1 VRFLEILDKLVE
13 VSSTLRNS
21 YIDEWKK
28 QGKKIIGYTC
38 TYAPEEIIHAA
49 GILPYRIRGVTCTGT
64 SNADIYMGR
73 FNCSFCR
80 AVLELGITGAYDFL
94 DGFCYLNGC
103 DHIRRVYD
111 NWVRIV
117 KIPFHHFLPVPH
129 VLTEDGFKFYMEE
142 VERFKEH
149 IEQHFGVKITD
160 EKLRESINV
169 YNESRELLEKLYNL
183 RAKENPPINGAQSLS
198 IVAAASA
205 MPREDFN
212 IMLASLLKE
221 LENSGG
227 IRDYDAR
234 LMIVGS
240 ELDQPSLIEIIE
252 DLGGL
257 VVTDSLCFGTRQ
269 FKGLVSGEGDPLEAV
284 AKRYYYHNPCP
295 RMLREYPKKLGFVRE
310 LAEKARVDGVIFEKI
325 AFCDP
330 HGVDNVM
337 ISKELE
343 EENIPTLI
351 LERDYLISDVG
362 RFRTRVQ
369 AFLERIGG

>member
-1 VRFLEILDKLVE
+1 MESLDRLVE
-13 VSSTLRNS
+13 VSSTLKNEHV
-21 YIDEWKK
+21 DEWKK
-28 QGKKIIGYTC
+28 QGKKIVGYTC
-38 TYAPEEIIHAA
+38 TYAPEEIIHAG
-49 GILPYRIRGVTCTGT
+49 GIMPYRIRGVTCTDT
-64 SNADIYMGR
+64 SNADIYMAR

-80 AVLELGITGAYDFL
+80 AVLELGLTGAYNFL

-111 NWVRIV
+111 NWVKLV

-129 VLTEDGFKFYMEE
+129 VISEDGFNYY
-142 VERFKEH
+142 VEGVKGFKEH
-149 IEQHFGVKITD
+149 IEQHFGVEITD
-160 EKLRESINV
+160 EKLGESIKV
-169 YNESRELLEKLYNL
+169 YNESRELLEKLYEL
-183 RAKENPPINGAQSLS
+183 RTRDNPPVTGAQSLS
-198 IVAAASA
+198 IVAASSA
-205 MPREDFN
+205 MPREEFN
-212 IMLASLLKE
+212 TLLSDL
-221 LENSGG
+221 LENLEKAEG

-240 ELDQPSLIEIIE
+240 ELDHPSLIELIE

-269 FKGLVSGEGDPLEAV
+269 FKGLVEEKGDPLEAITR
-284 AKRYYYHNPCP
+284 RYYDHNPCP
-295 RMLREYPKKLGFVRE
+295 RMLREYPRKLGFVKD
-310 LAEKARVDGVIFEKI
+310 LVDKARVDGVIFERI

-337 ISKELE
+337 FSKELE
-343 EENIPTLI
+343 EEDIPTLV
-351 LERDYLISDVG
+351 LERDYLISDIG

>member
-1 VRFLEILDKLVE
+1 MAKLEKFREI
-13 VSSTLRNS
+13 SSALKNS
-21 YIDEWKK
+21 YVDEWKK
-28 QGKKIIGYTC
+28 QGRKIIGYTC

-49 GILPYRIRGVTCTGT
+49 GIMPYRIRGVTCTDT
-64 SNADIYMGR
+64 SNADVYMAR

-80 AVLELGITGAYDFL
+80 AVLELGLTGAYDFL

-111 NWVRIV
+111 NWVKLV
-117 KIPFHHFLPVPH
+117 NIPFNHFLPVPH
-129 VLTEDGFKFYMEE
+129 IISEDGFNYYMEG
-142 VERFKEH
+142 VKGFKEH
-149 IEQHFGVKITD
+149 IEQHFDMHITD
-160 EKLRESINV
+160 EKLRDSIRV
-169 YNESRELLEKLYNL
+169 YNESRELLEKLYEFRN
-183 RAKENPPINGAQSLS
+183 REYPPVTGAQSLS
-198 IVAAASA
+198 IVAASSA
-205 MPREDFN
+205 MPREEFN
-212 IMLASLLKE
+212 ILLGDVLKE
-221 LENSGG
+221 LENMDG

-240 ELDQPSLIEIIE
+240 ELDHPSLIELIE

-257 VVTDSLCFGTRQ
+257 VVTDALCFGTRQ
-269 FKGLVSGEGDPLEAV
+269 FKGLVSEEGDPLEAIV
-284 AKRYYYHNPCP
+284 KRYYEHNPCP

-310 LAEKARVDGVIFEKI
+310 MAEKFKVDGVIFERI

-337 ISKELE
+337 FSKELE
-343 EENIPTLI
+343 EEDIPTLV

-369 AFLERIGG
+369 AFLERIGA